1 MTAALDPNA
10 HLPVDPRSLPPRAAR
25 SPVRIEAPEERH
37 AEAFVEAVRA
47 SRALHGR
54 WVAPPDSLEAFA
66 KYVDAVQSD
75 EARVGFLVFERA
87 SGALVG
93 GANASQIVRGAFRS
107 CYLGYQAFAPLAG
120 LGLMRAGLALIL
132 DALFG
137 EHGLHRV
144 EANVQPENTRSIA
157 VAKSLGFRFEG
168 FSPRYLKINGR
179 WRDHE
184 RYALVAEDWRRGKV
198 RVRDRGRR

>member
-1 MTAALDPNA
+1 MDHFVERND

-25 SPVRIEAPEERH
+25 SPVRLEAPTKRH
-37 AEAFVEAVRA
+37 ATAFVEAVRA
-47 SRALHGR
+47 SRALHDR
-54 WVAPPDSLEAFA
+54 WVAPPDTVDAFRT
-66 KYVDAVQSD
+66 YVDGVRGD
-75 EARVGFLVFERA
+75 DARIGFLVVERE

-93 GANASQIVRGAFRS
+93 GANASQIVRGCFLS

-120 LGLMRAGLALIL
+120 RGLMRAGLALVL

-144 EANVQPENTRSIA
+144 EANIQPENERSIA

-168 FSPRYLKINGR
+168 YSPRYLKLNGR

-184 RYALVAEDWRRGKV
+184 RYALVSENWRKR
-198 RVRDRGRR
+198 